1 MNVGDMAHPF
11 SLMAAKGENV
21 NVGDLIGSGPVVLL
35 FIPFAFTSVCTTE
48 LCRVGAEWPQWKVPN
63 GHVFGISA
71 DSPFVTSRWR
81 AEESIPFPVL
91 SDFNRTVARA
101 YGVLDED
108 LMGPPGVAKRSAFV
122 IDTDGRIAY
131 RWVSDDPGVE
141 PDYDEI
147 RSAVE
152 GLSSTT

>member
-1 MNVGDMAHPF
+1 MNIGDTAHLF
-11 SLMAAKGENV
+11 SLPAAKGEV
-21 NVGDLIGSGPVVLL
+21 VDLGSLVGSGPLVLL

-48 LCRVGAEWPQWKVPN
+48 LCRVGAEWPRWEVPN

-71 DSPFVTSRWR
+71 DSPFVTSKWR
-81 AEESIPFPVL
+81 AEENIPFPVL
-91 SDFNRTVARA
+91 SDFNRNVIRA
-101 YGVLDED
+101 YGVLDEN

-122 IDTDGRIAY
+122 IDRSGRIAY

-147 RSAVE
+147 RSVVE
-152 GLSSTT
+152 NLT